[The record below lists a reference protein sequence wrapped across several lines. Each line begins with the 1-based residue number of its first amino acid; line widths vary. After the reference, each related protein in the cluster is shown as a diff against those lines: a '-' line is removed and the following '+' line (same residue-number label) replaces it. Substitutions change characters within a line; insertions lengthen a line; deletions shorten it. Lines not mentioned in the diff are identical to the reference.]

1 MPPLFSSR
9 RGGACAFN
17 LFNTVSNS
25 ADHPTIGKSTR
36 GEDDIIKRI
45 AAILGRGPI
54 PRGERHIGDDAAV
67 LAPFVGQ
74 ALISTDMAVLGVHL
88 DATLFPLEDL
98 GFKAV
103 ASAVSDLAAMGGRPR
118 GAVVA
123 VSAPPGTDLEELHRG
138 IADAAVI
145 TSCPIVGGD
154 LTRGNDVSVAVTVF
168 GECPGG
174 DAVLRSGA
182 RPGEKIL
189 VSGPLGRSSAGLR
202 RRRAGA
208 ALQDELVVAHR
219 RPWPRLAEGI
229 AARGA
234 GASAMMDLSDGLGL
248 DLHRLADAS
257 NVGFVL
263 DGVPVAEGATEQEA
277 ISGGEDYELLIVTPN
292 VERLRMIFA
301 DRGLRQP
308 IQIGWTVEDVSERT
322 LRGERFERKGW
333 QHQL

>member
-1 MPPLFSSR
+1 
-9 RGGACAFN
+9 

>member
-1 MPPLFSSR
+1 MPPLLSSR
-9 RGGACAFN
+9 RGRACAFKP
-17 LFNTVSNS
+17 FNTVSSS
-25 ADHPTIGKSTR
+25 ADPPVIGESTR
-36 GEDDIIKRI
+36 GEDDVIKRI
-45 AAILGRGPI
+45 AAILGRSPI

-74 ALISTDMAVLGVHL
+74 ALISTDVAVLGVHL
-88 DATLFPLEDL
+88 DGALFPLEDL

-103 ASAVSDLAAMGGRPR
+103 ASAVSDLAAMGARPR
-118 GAVVA
+118 GAVIA
-123 VSAPPGTDLEELHRG
+123 VSSPPGTDLEELHRG
-138 IADAAVI
+138 VGDAAVI

-154 LTRGNDVSVAVTVF
+154 LTRGNDVSIAVTVF

-182 RPGEKIL
+182 RADEKIL
-189 VSGPLGRSSAGLR
+189 VTGPLGRSAAGLR

-219 RPWPRLAEGI
+219 RPWPRVAEGI

-257 NVGFVL
+257 EVGFVL
-263 DGVPVAEGATEQEA
+263 DNVPVAEGASESEA

-292 VERLRMIFA
+292 VERLRLIFA

-308 IQIGWTVEDVSERT
+308 IQIGRVVADVHVRT
-322 LRGERFERKGW
+322 WRGDPFARRGW